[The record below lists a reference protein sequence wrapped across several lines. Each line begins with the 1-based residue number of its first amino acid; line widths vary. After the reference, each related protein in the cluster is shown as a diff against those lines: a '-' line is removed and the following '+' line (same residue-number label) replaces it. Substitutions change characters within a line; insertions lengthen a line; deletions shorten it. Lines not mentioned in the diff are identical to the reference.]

1 MSWKSILIIYFLVAT
16 IVPSLV
22 TIEQMVKTLWDNEQQ
37 YDLDLSSFD
46 NRIKRDHYFIN
57 AVRNYCIKQSRHWI
71 LSVKIS
77 RLSLTLW
84 PKIQWGSFI
93 LKGQLLYQVLQLS
106 IKGVKKHFTF
116 ISAVWPLPLSTGL
129 ENH

>member
-1 MSWKSILIIYFLVAT
+1 MIIYFLVAT
-16 IVPSLV
+16 IVLSLV
-22 TIEQMVKTLWDNEQQ
+22 TIEQMVKNLWDNEQQ

-71 LSVKIS
+71 LSVKIN

-84 PKIQWGSFI
+84 PKNQWGSFI
-93 LKGQLLYQVLQLS
+93 LKGPSFATLKQRGSKDIL
-106 IKGVKKHFTF
+106 H
-116 ISAVWPLPLSTGL
+116 
-129 ENH
+129 